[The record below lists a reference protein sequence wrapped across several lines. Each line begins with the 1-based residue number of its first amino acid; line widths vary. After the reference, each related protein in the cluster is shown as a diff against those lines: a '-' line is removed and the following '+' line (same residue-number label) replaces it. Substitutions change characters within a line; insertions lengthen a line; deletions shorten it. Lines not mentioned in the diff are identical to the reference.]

1 MATTRDQENRAF
13 SILGF
18 RQRRTKAG
26 NPSISELVRAGFP
39 LSTFDAVLNYAHVSS
54 EQLASVV
61 SISPRTLQRRRA
73 NPKPMLD
80 RVESDRIAR
89 VARLYALAA
98 EVLGSDEAARTWMM
112 TPNRSLD
119 NARPFT
125 LLETEGEAREIEDAL
140 GRIQHGI
147 FA

>member
-1 MATTRDQENRAF
+1 MATTQDREQHIF
-13 SILGF
+13 SILGL

-26 NPSISELVRAGFP
+26 TPSITELVKAGFP
-39 LSTFDAVLNYAHVSS
+39 LSAFDAVLSHAHVSS

-73 NPKPMLD
+73 TPKPMLD
-80 RVESDRIAR
+80 RVESDRVAR

-98 EVLGSDEAARTWMM
+98 EVLGSDDAARTWML
-112 TPNRSLD
+112 TRNRSLD
-119 NARPFT
+119 NARPFA
-125 LLETEGEAREIEDAL
+125 LLETEGEAREVEDAL
-140 GRIQHGI
+140 GRIQHGT